1 MSYWSGRY
9 EDTKE
14 AKDGLEGDI
23 LRAMEGKS
31 TMETSSGGTIRVSP
45 DKYDIYT
52 PNSSAPSGHDHKF
65 HLYLCYNHHG
75 HGRLEH

>member
-52 PNSSAPSGHDHKF
+52 PNSSAPSGHDHDG
-65 HLYLCYNHHG
+65 YNINTGETYG
-75 HGRLEH
+75 H